1 MARPLSK
8 EMREK
13 IVSAYERGAGT
24 MLEIADIFAISER
37 SVARFLRL
45 HREVGDLSPLP
56 LPGRPPILTDANLK
70 IIKEIVLSN
79 KDGTLDDH
87 NRAFYDKTGIEVTI
101 ATIHNAFAKLTPFV
115 SKDVASIN
123 KIKGAGWT

>member
-1 MARPLSK
+1 MEL
-8 EMREK
+8 REK
-13 IVSAYERGAGT
+13 IVSAYERGTGT
-24 MLEIADIFAISER
+24 MLEVADIFAISER

-79 KDGTLDDH
+79 KDGTLDAH
-87 NRAFYDKTGIEVTI
+87 CRAFYDKTGIEVTI
-101 ATIHNAFAKLTPFV
+101 ATIHNAFAKLNIRRKKKASTLK
-115 SKDVASIN
+115 SKKD
-123 KIKGAGWT
+123 KM